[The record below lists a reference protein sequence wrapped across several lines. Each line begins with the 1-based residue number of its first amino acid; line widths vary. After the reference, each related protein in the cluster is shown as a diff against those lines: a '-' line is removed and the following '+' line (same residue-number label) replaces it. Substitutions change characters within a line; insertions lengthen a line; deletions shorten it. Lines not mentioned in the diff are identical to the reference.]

1 MKESNNRRIIPAAGT
16 RGCPSKLLWGWL
28 CFVCLVLHAWSAG
41 AQCIPAATVFKDG
54 ERVDYDL
61 YFKWGML
68 MPKAGLATLSVK
80 EAVFENDPAWHYR
93 LLFRTSG
100 MMEKVYKMR
109 DTIDCYFSDRSQLL
123 FSSKRTNEGDYYM
136 VDNLKFRYPSTGT
149 AVHSHRYNRKTTKI
163 DTVLRVEGCLF
174 DMLGATMYLRSL
186 DWEKMDYGAEFPFHV
201 AIGRETVRVSFRYTG
216 QQIVDRGAVKF
227 RTRHFYIDIIDEV
240 FTQSRA
246 AAEVWIGDD
255 RNHLPVKIRAKL
267 KIGAAEVY
275 FKEAFNLAYPLDCR
289 VVVVERY
296 DR

>member
-1 MKESNNRRIIPAAGT
+1 MKEGNNRRAIRAAGIWACRSKLVWIGLGLVWLALLPAAGQT
-16 RGCPSKLLWGWL
+16 KCMDS
-28 CFVCLVLHAWSAG
+28 
-41 AQCIPAATVFKDG
+41 ATVFADG

-61 YFKWGML
+61 YFKWGLL

-80 EAVFENDPAWHYR
+80 EAWFKNDPAWHYR

-109 DTIDCYFSDRSQLL
+109 DTIDCYFSKESRLL
-123 FSSKRTNEGDYYM
+123 FSSKRTNEGDYYL
-136 VDNLKFRYPSTGT
+136 VDNLEFSYPYSG
-149 AVHSHRYNRKTTKI
+149 ASVRSHRYNLKTTKV

-186 DWEKMDYGAEFPFHV
+186 DWSRMEYGAEFPFHV
-201 AIGRETVRVSFRYTG
+201 AIGRDIVRVSYRYTG
-216 QQIVDRGAVKF
+216 QQIVERGAVKF

-240 FTQSRA
+240 FTQTRE

-289 VVVVERY
+289 VVVERPG
-296 DR
+296 R